1 MLAAGQLRRR
11 VAIQSRATTVDAVGQ
26 ISQTWSTVLSGV
38 PAHIE
43 PLSGRELIAAAAVQ
57 SSITHRVT
65 VRYHRDL
72 AAPVAANARRVVYG
86 DRVFN
91 VSAVL
96 NIDERNR
103 VIEMLAEEGLS
114 NG

>member
-1 MLAAGQLRRR
+1 MAARF
-11 VAIQSRATTVDAVGQ
+11 
-26 ISQTWSTVLSGV
+26 W
-38 PAHIE
+38 P
-43 PLSGRELIAAAAVQ
+43 
-57 SSITHRVT
+57 
-65 VRYHRDL
+65 L

-103 VIEMLAEEGLS
+103 VIEMLTEEGLS
-114 NG
+114 TG

>member
-1 MLAAGQLRRR
+1 MRAGQLRRR
-11 VAIQSRATTVDAVGQ
+11 VTIQSRATTVDAVGQ
-26 ISQTWSTVLSGV
+26 ISQTWTTVLSGV

-57 SSITHRVT
+57 SAITHRVT

-72 AAPVAANARRVVYG
+72 AAPVAANARRIVFG
-86 DRVFN
+86 DRYFN
-91 VSAVL
+91 VQSVL

-103 VIEMLAEEGLS
+103 VIEMLTEEGLS